1 MGIKDD
7 ALKVKYLH
15 SYFHIPKLFSHLSGR
30 SNCFSKWIM
39 WIFSKSHRENFFLE
53 IFAIQSSS
61 RHEKRCQMCV
71 RLICLFQCSRNQQ
84 YICHCSL
91 CFWRINR
98 VDNCWDKYLKRDLY
112 ARFEKSYLY
121 YLRVKVSLLWHRNKN
136 NCNCCFEHSNSSKTY
151 FQNK

>member
-1 MGIKDD
+1 MRGLEKNKKIKN
-7 ALKVKYLH
+7 
-15 SYFHIPKLFSHLSGR
+15 SRWLFFKIHFIR
-30 SNCFSKWIM
+30 FEMHMDRRNSKRIM
-39 WIFSKSHRENFFLE
+39 WIISKSHREIFFLE